1 MMLFLR
7 NNLTVVEPVWVT
19 GLAEGPSVLSL
30 LDPPVVEHFLRTR
43 KDGTCACA
51 CACVC
56 VCVCTCV
63 RVRVCVCRAHACLRS
78 LSAFA
83 AFAFTTRHVPSAL
96 LRHVP
101 LFLATPTDKSEL
113 LPKSIPLVRMIAT
126 AEPTGAGGLFGSR
139 LGPMQAKRSLLLVN
153 GGKLGVHVSALGW
166 TNGDLAHACSTWFL
180 VWLQPLCENGDGK
193 VHFRG
198 YTWCLTWRGG
208 GGLYGA
214 CTG

>member
-1 MMLFLR
+1 MR
-7 NNLTVVEPVWVT
+7 
-19 GLAEGPSVLSL
+19 
-30 LDPPVVEHFLRTR
+30 
-43 KDGTCACA
+43 C
-51 CACVC
+51 
-56 VCVCTCV
+56 
-63 RVRVCVCRAHACLRS
+63 S
-78 LSAFA
+78 LSASA

-153 GGKLGVHVSALGW
+153 GGKLGVHVSAPGWVKLIRRSLVAEVLGVVVGVGFNRCANAG
-166 TNGDLAHACSTWFL
+166 TA
-180 VWLQPLCENGDGK
+180 K
-193 VHFRG
+193 VYHRG
-198 YTWCLTWRGG
+198 EHGVCLGG
-208 GGLYGA
+208 EGFQGG